1 MNRAMR
7 VLVAALAVLA
17 ATPATAADVLIRN
30 ARVVTLG
37 PAGTLASGSVLIR
50 DGRIAAVGASVAA
63 PAGAQVIDGA
73 GLVVTPGIFAAHTQL
88 GLHDVDGVDD
98 SNDDSSKDDRFSASL
113 DMVDGLNPRAGII
126 VESRIEGVT
135 RAVAAPQAG
144 DNHALL
150 AGFGAVINLGSAERF
165 VTKARAAAYLQ
176 AGEAGAAQIGGSRP
190 AAFAWLREV
199 FEEVRNPKLW
209 TGRPNREPLLSP
221 LEADALKPVLAGQVP
236 LVALA
241 DRVAD
246 LRALMK
252 LAAEYKLRLIIQGGA
267 EAHLV
272 AQELAQR
279 NIPVLLDPSL
289 TLPSR
294 FETLATVE
302 DNAARLQR
310 AGVVTAF
317 MSEAFAS
324 QDARNL
330 RQLAGIAV
338 QRGMTWDAALASIT
352 LNPAKVFGVDREL
365 GSLAPGKAAD
375 LVVWDG
381 DPLELRTWP
390 RHVFIDGRAVPLESH
405 QTRLRDRYLKRLQ
418 R

>member
-1 MNRAMR
+1 MTPALRLVPI
-7 VLVAALAVLA
+7 VLAALAA
-17 ATPATAADVLIRN
+17 MPATAADVLIRN

-50 DGRIAAVGASVAA
+50 DGRIAAVGANVTA
-63 PAGAQVIDGA
+63 PAGAQVIDA
-73 GLVVTPGIFAAHTQL
+73 GGMVVTPGIFAAHTQL
-88 GLHDVDGVDD
+88 GLRDVDAVDD
-98 SNDDSSKDDRFSASL
+98 SADDASKDKRFSASL
-113 DMVDGLNPRAGII
+113 DVVDGLNPRAAI
-126 VESRIEGVT
+126 VTEVRIEGVT
-135 RAVAAPQAG
+135 RAVAAPQA
-144 DNHALL
+144 DHDALL
-150 AGFGAVINLGSAERF
+150 AGFGAVVNLGSAERF
-165 VTKARAAAYLQ
+165 VTRARAAAYLQ
-176 AGEAGAAQIGGSRP
+176 AGEGGAALIGGSRP

-199 FEEVRNPKLW
+199 FEEVRNPKRW
-209 TGRPNREPLLSP
+209 QGRPNREPLLSP

-241 DRVAD
+241 ERVAD

-252 LAAEYKLRLIIQGGA
+252 LAADYKLRLIIQGGA

-272 AQELAQR
+272 ARELAAR

-294 FETLATVE
+294 FETLAMVE
-302 DNAARLQR
+302 DNAARLQK
-310 AGVVTAF
+310 AGVTTAF
-317 MSEAFAS
+317 IADGFPS

-338 QRGMTWDAALASIT
+338 QRGMSWDAALASIT
-352 LNPAKVFGVDREL
+352 LNPAKVFGVDQEL
-365 GSLAPGKAAD
+365 GSLAPGKTAD

-381 DPLELRTWP
+381 DPLELHTFP
-390 RHVFIDGRAVPLESH
+390 KHVFIDGRAVAQDSH

>member
-1 MNRAMR
+1 MSRALK
-7 VLVAALAVLA
+7 LVPIVLA
-17 ATPATAADVLIRN
+17 LLAAAPATAADVLIKN

-50 DGRIAAVGASVAA
+50 DGRIAAVGADVAA

-88 GLHDVDGVDD
+88 GLRDIDGVDD
-98 SNDDSSKDDRFSASL
+98 SNDSSSKDKRFSASL
-113 DMVDGLNPRAGII
+113 DVIDGLNPRAAII
-126 VESRIEGVT
+126 AEVRIEGVT
-135 RAVAAPQAG
+135 RAVAAPQT
-144 DNHALL
+144 DHDALL

-165 VTKARAAAYLQ
+165 VTKARAAAYLT
-176 AGEAGAAQIGGSRP
+176 AGEAGAAAIGGSRP
-190 AAFAWLREV
+190 AAFAWLREA
-199 FEEVRNPKLW
+199 FEEARNPKRW
-209 TGRPNREPLLSP
+209 AGRPSREPLQSP

-252 LAAEYKLRLIIQGGA
+252 LAADYKLRLVIQGGA

-272 AQELAQR
+272 ARELAAR

-289 TLPSR
+289 NLPSR
-294 FETLATVE
+294 FEALALVE
-302 DNAARLQR
+302 DNATRLQK
-310 AGVVTAF
+310 AGVTTAF
-317 MSEAFAS
+317 IADNFPS
-324 QDARNL
+324 QDTRNL

-338 QRGMTWDAALASIT
+338 ARGMTWDAALAAIT
-352 LNPAKVFGVDREL
+352 LNPARVFGVDKEL

-375 LVVWDG
+375 VVVWDG
-381 DPLELRTWP
+381 DPLELATFP
-390 RHVFIDGRAVPLESH
+390 KHVFIDGRAVAQTSH

>member
-1 MNRAMR
+1 MRA
-7 VLVAALAVLA
+7 LIATALLCAAAPSLA
-17 ATPATAADVLIRN
+17 AEILIKG
-30 ARVVTLG
+30 ARVHTLG

-50 DGRIAAVGASVAA
+50 DGRIAAVAANVAA
-63 PAGAQVIDGA
+63 PAGAQVIDGT
-73 GLVVTPGIFAAHTQL
+73 GLVVTPGIFAAFTQL

-98 SNDDSSKDDRFSASL
+98 SNDDASKDDRFSASL
-113 DMVDGLNPRAGII
+113 DVVDGLNPRAAII
-126 VESRIEGVT
+126 AEVRIEGVT
-135 RAVAAPQAG
+135 RAVAAPMAG
-144 DNHALL
+144 DHDALL

-165 VTKARAAAYLQ
+165 VTKPRAAAYLQ
-176 AGEAGAAQIGGSRP
+176 AGERGAQLIGGSRP

-209 TGRPNREPLLSP
+209 QGRPNREPLLSP
-221 LEADALKPVLAGQVP
+221 LEAEALKPVLAGQVP

-272 AQELAQR
+272 ARELAQR
-279 NIPVLLDPSL
+279 RIPVLLDPSL
-289 TLPSR
+289 TLPAK
-294 FETLATVE
+294 FESLATVE
-302 DNAARLQR
+302 DNAARLHR

-317 MSEAFAS
+317 MSDAFAS

-338 QRGMTWDAALASIT
+338 ARGMPWDAALAAIT
-352 LNPAKVFGVDREL
+352 VNPAKIFGVDQEL

-375 LVVWDG
+375 VVLWDG
-381 DPLELRTWP
+381 DPLELRTYP
-390 RHVFIDGRAVPLESH
+390 KQVFIDGRVVPVDSH